1 MQTWEIH
8 MKTKLFGSKTAIS
21 TVVIALVVIVVVA
34 VVAGGIYLA
43 TTQNKP
49 SSPSASKSPTPTAE
63 ASESPTPTA
72 TAYTTPTQTTNPSGP
87 ATTKVADASSL
98 KYSVSLNADTPAAL
112 RGTYTYYGKNI
123 GTSSFMGRIEFTDL
137 ANYQTIIILNGAQQ
151 KSWEYS
157 GGKWTEISAYG
168 TYNNVWQGYVGVLAS
183 WNGTGDYTYT
193 LGQATVRIYDISV
206 NPVLGDSLFEHS

>member
-1 MQTWEIH
+1 
-8 MKTKLFGSKTAIS
+8 MKTNLINNKTAIS
-21 TVVIALVVIVVVA
+21 TAVIALVVIVVVA
-34 VVAGGIYLA
+34 AVAGAIYFA
-43 TTQNKP
+43 ATQNKP
-49 SSPSASKSPTPTAE
+49 SSPSATETPTPSATASQSPTPVTTTSA
-63 ASESPTPTA
+63 SPTA
-72 TAYTTPTQTTNPSGP
+72 TTNPS
-87 ATTKVADASSL
+87 ASTTKVADASSL
-98 KYSVSLNADTPAAL
+98 KYSVNLSADTPAAL

-206 NPVLGDSLFEHS
+206 NPVLADSLFQHS